1 MKAQRGQKRSA
12 VRNRK
17 LLDQRL
23 DGWQPDFVGTLVFL
37 VMDNRVLLIHK
48 KRGHGAGLING
59 PGGKVEAGETPVA
72 CAVRETR
79 EETGI
84 TVAAPVLCGTFKF
97 VDLQAPQWLGYV
109 YLARRF
115 TGLPCETE
123 EATPEWFALNAL
135 PLDRMWEDDRYW
147 LPRVLAGEL
156 LEGEFLFD
164 DGRLLTHRLR
174 QVGEG

>member
-1 MKAQRGQKRSA
+1 MKAQQEQSQGA
-12 VRNRK
+12 VSNNQ
-17 LLDQRL
+17 LLDRRL
-23 DGWQPDFVGTLVFL
+23 QGWQPDFVGTLVFL
-37 VMDNRVLLIHK
+37 VRDNRVLLIHK

-59 PGGKVEAGETPVA
+59 PGGKVEAGESPVA

-79 EETGI
+79 EEIGI
-84 TVAAPVLCGTFKF
+84 TVVAPVLCGTFKF

-109 YLARRF
+109 YLARWF
-115 TGLPCETE
+115 AGLPSETG
-123 EATPEWFALNAL
+123 EATPEWFALTAL

-164 DGRLLTHRLR
+164 DGHLLTHRLR
-174 QVGEG
+174 QVGDG